1 MISIL
6 TPTYNRAYTLE
17 RLYLSLV
24 EQTVYDFEWIII
36 DDGSADCTR
45 EIVEKWEKSLF
56 CITYFFKKNEGKHT
70 AINIGVKMAKGEYIF
85 IVDSDDYLL
94 SDAIKRINEWVD
106 SIKNDQRFAGVSGL
120 RGYTEK
126 KEIGER
132 PKSQYVDCTNL
143 ERKKYSLRGDKAEV
157 YKRDILLKYPFPVF
171 EGEHFLPEDIVWNA
185 IARDGY
191 LIRWYNEIIY
201 IGEYL
206 PDGLT
211 MGGKKEDKRIDN
223 FGGYTAREQLNVKAQ
238 SGIEKYM
245 ELGRYIDLVKKKK
258 IEESQIDWIRRTL
271 NISLK
276 EYAYGYV
283 CYIIRKYGKM
293 VRRVLHGQ

>member
-1 MISIL
+1 MISVL

-24 EQTVYDFEWIII
+24 GQTSYDFEWIII
-36 DDGSADCTR
+36 DDGSEDYTK
-45 EIVEKWEKSLF
+45 ELVEKWTNSLF
-56 CITYFFKKNEGKHT
+56 SIKYFYKKNEGKHT
-70 AINIGVKMAKGEYIF
+70 AINVGVEMAKGEYIF

-94 SDAIKRINEWVD
+94 PEAIKCIEGWVD
-106 SIKNDQRFAGVSGL
+106 TIKNDQRFAGVSGL

-132 PKSQYVDCTNL
+132 PKREYVDCTNL
-143 ERKKYSLRGDKAEV
+143 DRKKYSLRGDKAEV
-157 YKRDILLKYPFPVF
+157 YKKEILIRYPFPVF
-171 EGEHFLPEDIVWNA
+171 EGERFLPEDIVWNA

-191 LIRWYNEIIY
+191 LLRWYNEIIY

-211 MGGKKEDKRIDN
+211 MSGKQEDRRIDN
-223 FGGYTAREQLNVKAQ
+223 FWGYTAREQLNVKAQ
-238 SGIEKYM
+238 NGIEKYM

-258 IEESQIDWIRRTL
+258 IADNQADWIRGTL

-276 EYAYGYV
+276 EYVYGYV
-283 CYIIRKYGKM
+283 CYVIRKYGKM
-293 VRRVLHGQ
+293 MRRVLHGQ

>member
-1 MISIL
+1 MISVL

-24 EQTVYDFEWIII
+24 EQTSYDFEWIII
-36 DDGSADCTR
+36 DDGSGDCTK
-45 EIVEKWEKSLF
+45 ELVEKWDNSLF
-56 CITYFFKKNEGKHT
+56 SINYFYKKNEGKHT
-70 AINIGVKMAKGEYIF
+70 AINFGVEMAKGEYIF

-94 SDAIKRINEWVD
+94 PEAIKCIHRWVD
-106 SIKNDQRFAGVSGL
+106 AIKNDQRFAGVSGL
-120 RGYTEK
+120 CGYTEK

-132 PKSQYVDCTNL
+132 PRGQYVDCTNL
-143 ERKKYSLRGDKAEV
+143 ERKNYSLRGDKAEV

-171 EGEHFLPEDIVWNA
+171 EGERFLPEDIVWNA

-191 LIRWYNEIIY
+191 LLRWYNEIIY
-201 IGEYL
+201 IAAYL

-211 MGGKKEDKRIDN
+211 MSGRKEDRRIDN
-223 FGGYTAREQLNVKAQ
+223 FWGYTAREQLNVKVQ

-258 IEESQIDWIRRTL
+258 IADNQTDWIRGTL

-276 EYAYGYV
+276 EYVYGYV
-283 CYIIRKYGKM
+283 CYVIRKYGKT